1 MAKDVIHVDGKDVVV
16 REDTAKAW
24 RGVNWAIISIGAFVL
39 IVAGLAV
46 IFTFV
51 ARSDGNLEPPVDK
64 REGNLKK

>member
-1 MAKDVIHVDGKDVVV
+1 MSKDVIEVDGQDVVV

-39 IVAGLAV
+39 IVAGLFF

-51 ARSDGNLEPPVDK
+51 AGSDGNIEPPVDK
-64 REGNLKK
+64 REGNVR